1 MFRNDGS
8 IHQQRLLD
16 FLVQSTLISRH
27 QSIWMVNGFHDN
39 LDMFT
44 AKKEHILILVVA
56 GDFSHHLAKAR
67 IVWSIRALGMKS
79 TPWVP
84 SKLIHNGRSIVASFH
99 TNEWHSD
106 PLLPRFGNPPPP
118 KKNHGII
125 RLDSYIP
132 MSTNKIL
139 GPVSVLPCQ
148 DSQWKWWPS
157 LAYSHRSHHPGSRTY
172 FDYSSLL

>member
-27 QSIWMVNGFHDN
+27 QSIWMVDGFHDN
-39 LDMFT
+39 WNMFT
-44 AKKEHILILVVA
+44 SKKNTYSCRWITVTPSRQFELFDQFSPWGWNLHLGSRLNWFITKVNRLPFIRMNEILTHCYHV
-56 GDFSHHLAKAR
+56 LA
-67 IVWSIRALGMKS
+67 
-79 TPWVP
+79 TPV
-84 SKLIHNGRSIVASFH
+84 
-99 TNEWHSD
+99 
-106 PLLPRFGNPPPP
+106 PP
-118 KKNHGII
+118 KENHGII

-132 MSTNKIL
+132 MSTNKLL